1 MTLPLKFTLQLP
13 GTSHMGP
20 LTRTMDK
27 TAQEIPLGRTVSY
40 PTRYDAAL
48 LFPIERAD
56 ARRLLGHQ
64 GPGLPFIGWDLWN
77 AYEMSWL
84 GPTGLPRVAIVRVRV
99 PCDSPR
105 IIESKSFKLYLNG
118 FNQTRFGSA
127 QEVLSRLHEDLGRA
141 AGAPLEVTL
150 VDAGALH
157 AESIREFNGLNLD
170 LNDHVEID
178 TYEPDAGIL
187 SLAGDGDIVR
197 ESVYSRLLKSNC
209 PVTGQ
214 PDWACIQIEYAG
226 ARIHHES
233 LLRYIVSFRLHSG
246 FHEHCVERI
255 FTDIMAAC
263 RPDALS
269 VFARYTRRGGL
280 DISPWRATPGMPAPA
295 IARSARQ

>member
-1 MTLPLKFTLQLP
+1 
-13 GTSHMGP
+13 
-20 LTRTMDK
+20 MDK
-27 TAQEIPLGRTVSY
+27 IAQELLLGRAVSY
-40 PTRYDAAL
+40 PTQYDAAL

-56 ARRLLGHQ
+56 ARRLLGHD

-84 GPTGLPRVAIVRVRV
+84 NPAGLPRVAILRVHV

-105 IIESKSFKLYLNG
+105 IIESKSFKLYLNSY
-118 FNQTRFGSA
+118 NQTRFGST
-127 QEVLSRLHEDLGRA
+127 QEVLTRLIEDLSRA
-141 AGAPLEVTL
+141 ASAPVGVAL
-150 VDAGALH
+150 VDAQALL
-157 AESIREFNGLNLD
+157 AESIREFDGLNLD

-187 SLAGDGDIVR
+187 LLASDGDIVS
-197 ESVYSRLLKSNC
+197 ESVFSRLLKSNC

-214 PDWACIQIEYAG
+214 PDWACIQIEYSG
-226 ARIHHES
+226 ARIDHEA

-263 RPDALS
+263 RPQELS

-280 DISPWRATPGMPAPA
+280 DISPWRATPGMPAPQ